1 MRKILLVL
9 SVGLLASGCVFP
21 VGLHH
26 RHHPHLRVAHA
37 HGHACGHVF
46 VDGVWIVVR

>member
-9 SVGLLASGCVFP
+9 SVVLLTSGCILP
-21 VGLHH
+21 GAHH
-26 RHHPHLRVAHA
+26 RRHRALLKAAHH
-37 HGHACGHVF
+37 HGHACGHVQ

>member
-1 MRKILLVL
+1 MHRILLVL
-9 SVGLLASGCVFP
+9 SAVLLTSGCVFP
-21 VGLHH
+21 VGLHD
-26 RHHPHLRVAHA
+26 RHAALLKVAHT

>member
-9 SVGLLASGCVFP
+9 SIGLLASGCILP
-21 VGLHH
+21 IGLPHP
-26 RHHPHLRVAHA
+26 RHPHVVVSHT

-46 VDGVWIVVR
+46 VDGVWIVVH